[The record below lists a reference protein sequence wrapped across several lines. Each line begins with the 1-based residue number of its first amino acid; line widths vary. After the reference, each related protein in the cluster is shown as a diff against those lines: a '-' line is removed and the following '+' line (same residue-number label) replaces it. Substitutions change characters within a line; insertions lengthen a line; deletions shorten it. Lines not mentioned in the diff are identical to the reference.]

1 MHGEEDDDLLNEP
14 EDTEKDRSSKV
25 ASEVAERTSTR
36 AASFLPPRGWSPELE
51 ERGAHKVTARA
62 FV

>member
-1 MHGEEDDDLLNEP
+1 MSE
-14 EDTEKDRSSKV
+14 RSGSGPGVVRGPDVEV

-36 AASFLPPRGWSPELE
+36 VASFLPPRGWSPELE